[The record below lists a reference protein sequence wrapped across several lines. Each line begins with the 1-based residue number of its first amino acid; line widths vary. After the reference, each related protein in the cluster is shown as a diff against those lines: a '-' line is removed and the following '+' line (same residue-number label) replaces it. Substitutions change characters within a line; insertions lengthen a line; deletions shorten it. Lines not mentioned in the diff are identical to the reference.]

1 MRGALLLLA
10 TAAALGGCGYATG
23 FDLASQG
30 VRTVAVTVA
39 GNQSFRQRVEIP
51 LTAEINRAL
60 PVHAGLTPVSFD
72 EADTILTVEITDI
85 RGRSLIQGRRS
96 DPVREGALDFSVR
109 VVLRDRQSG
118 EVLRDRRVFDRAEFR
133 SPLEETEESAIAEAT
148 RDLARKIALALEA
161 DF

>member
-1 MRGALLLLA
+1 MIRFLA
-10 TAAALGGCGYATG
+10 TLFVAVVLTCCGYATG
-23 FDLASQG
+23 FDLPSRG
-30 VRTVAVTVA
+30 IRTVAVEVA

-60 PVHAGLTPVSFD
+60 PLHAGLTPVSYD
-72 EADTILTVEITDI
+72 QADSVLSVEIQDI
-85 RGRSLIQGRRS
+85 RGRSLIQGRRT

-109 VVLRDRQSG
+109 VILRDRASG
-118 EVLRDRRVFDRAEFR
+118 TILTDRRVFDRAEFR
-133 SPLEETEESAIAEAT
+133 SPLAETEETAIAEAA